1 MFLEPYRI
9 EFPGSEIKAE
19 NLVPTEETR
28 SRQDVSYSAG
38 FTSKTWIYK
47 VTCTKSQSPFEQ
59 IPLYP
64 LCSLPGEIQHQWED
78 YWLPYICQF
87 SKVWT
92 TRCLVR
98 HSCSLWLEKC
108 TKALC
113 ALPREFPYYLPRCV
127 LLTFCAHT
135 VGIANPEE
143 QMSPEV
149 IWKILSLLLSGSRI
163 RNWQKK
169 EG

>member
-1 MFLEPYRI
+1 MFLEPYRR

-47 VTCTKSQSPFEQ
+47 VTCTNSQSPFKQ

-78 YWLPYICQF
+78 YWLPCICQF

-108 TKALC
+108 TKAFTTGIPL
-113 ALPREFPYYLPRCV
+113 LPAQRC
-127 LLTFCAHT
+127 LTFCAHT

-143 QMSPEV
+143 QMRPEV

>member
-78 YWLPYICQF
+78 YWLAYICQF

-108 TKALC
+108 TKALTTGIPL
-113 ALPREFPYYLPRCV
+113 LPAQMCLTHFLCSHCRHCKPR
-127 LLTFCAHT
+127 
-135 VGIANPEE
+135 GANESWSHLKNSF
-143 QMSPEV
+143 SPTQ
-149 IWKILSLLLSGSRI
+149 
-163 RNWQKK
+163 WQ
-169 EG
+169 